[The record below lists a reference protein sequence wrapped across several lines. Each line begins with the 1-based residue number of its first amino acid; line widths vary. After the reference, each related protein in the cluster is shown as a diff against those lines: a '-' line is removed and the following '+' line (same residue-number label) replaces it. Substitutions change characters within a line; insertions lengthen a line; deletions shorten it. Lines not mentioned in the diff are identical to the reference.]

1 MGFKAIFVHNES
13 VMATYAMAAQSA
25 CVVDIGSQKIS
36 VCCID
41 DGVVLPKTLTKRNF
55 GGDEISELLHRLINS
70 NESLHF
76 FPKQVF
82 YPMSYPYHMMLLEH
96 IKEQNASM

>member
-41 DGVVLPKTLTKRNF
+41 DGVVLPKTLNKRNF
-55 GGDEISELLHRLINS
+55 GGDDISELLHRLINS
-70 NESLHF
+70 NDSLHF

-82 YPMSYPYHMMLLEH
+82 YPMNYPYHMMLLEH